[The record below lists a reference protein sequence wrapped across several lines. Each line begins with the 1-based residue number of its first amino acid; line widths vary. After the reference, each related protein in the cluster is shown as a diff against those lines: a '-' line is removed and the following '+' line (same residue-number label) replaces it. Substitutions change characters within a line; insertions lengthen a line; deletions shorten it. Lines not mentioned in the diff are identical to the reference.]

1 MVRMTAGAFLAMT
14 CGVALSAEP
23 VGAGEVLFKQHCAA
37 CHQADGAGVPGLAPA
52 LAQALGRHLA
62 SPRVAEYFTQVLVAG
77 LAGPIASGGQSFNSA
92 MPAVSQLTDDE
103 IAAILNFVARALNGA
118 AEDRVTPAD
127 VVAAR
132 RRGAGP
138 TDSLRLRRVVLGG
151 QP

>member
-14 CGVALSAEP
+14 CGAAGSAEP
-23 VGAGEVLFKQHCAA
+23 AAAGEVLFKQHCAA

-52 LAQALGRHLA
+52 LAQALGRLLG
-62 SPRVAEYFTQVLVAG
+62 SPRAAEYFTQVLVAG

-103 IAAILNFVARALNGA
+103 IAAILNFVARTLNGA